1 MPEVLIAALALGA
14 ISLGFGIGILRARR
28 ARQVFERAADLLG
41 FPRSEIQGWLHMRA
55 EGQCRTFP
63 VQVREEARGKSGV
76 WTVVEVKAGRRV
88 PDSLFLGREGIGAS
102 FGKLFVGEDIATGDE
117 RFDAAVVVRGPV
129 SRALALLDEE
139 TRHRVAELV
148 TPGGKVK
155 DGVVSIALHRTF
167 RDGEALS
174 KLVQQLVAVA
184 ERLAQPDPTV
194 ERLAALARFDAVSG
208 TRQRCLQELIGSHSG
223 DPLTQMAL
231 RSALADR
238 SPEVRL
244 LAAVALGD
252 AGFDCLRDIVAS
264 GGTPPEVARS
274 AVEALGERLPE
285 DVALARLEMA
295 VRAGHERL
303 AHALVER
310 FGPSTSRQGV
320 ARLARQLRP
329 EAPAETAAACARALG
344 RTGSAAAVAPLVAA
358 LAHGD
363 AGVRA
368 AAAEALGKVGTVDTI
383 AALREA
389 ASGNIMSPSVR
400 RAAAVAI
407 AEIQTRLTGAAP
419 GQLALS
425 RGEAGSLALADRADG
440 DLALVGLPEPEAGF
454 TPTRRTEVENA
465 DPPSAPSDPPP
476 RRSSLRE

>member
-1 MPEVLIAALALGA
+1 MPGPLIALLLLGA
-14 ISLGFGIGILRARR
+14 TGLGFGIGILRARK
-28 ARQVFERAADLLG
+28 ARQVFEQAADLLG
-41 FPRSEIQGWLHMRA
+41 LPRTEIRGWLHMRV

-88 PDSLFLGREGIGAS
+88 PDNLFLGREGIGAS

-117 RFDAAVVVRGPV
+117 RFDAAVVVRGPA

-139 TRHRVAELV
+139 TRHRVTELV
-148 TPGGKVK
+148 KAGGKVK
-155 DGVVSIALHRTF
+155 DGVVSIALHRRF

-174 KLVQQLVAVA
+174 GIIQQLVAVA
-184 ERLAQPDPTV
+184 ERLAQPDQTV
-194 ERLAALARFDAVSG
+194 ERLAALARFDAVPG
-208 TRQRCLQELIGSHSG
+208 TRHRCLQELIGSHSG
-223 DPLTQMAL
+223 DPLTDMAL

-238 SPEVRL
+238 TPEVRL

-252 AGFDCLRDIVAS
+252 AGLDCLREIVAS
-264 GGTPPEVARS
+264 GGTSPEVARS

-285 DVALARLEMA
+285 EVALTRLEKA

-303 AHALVER
+303 VHVLVER

-320 ARLARQLRP
+320 ARLARQLRH
-329 EAPAETAAACARALG
+329 ETPAETAAACARALG

-358 LAHGD
+358 LARDG
-363 AGVRA
+363 AAVRA
-368 AAAEALGKVGTVDTI
+368 AAAEALGKVGSVGTI

-389 ASGNIMSPSVR
+389 ASGNLMSPSVR
-400 RAAAVAI
+400 RAAVAAI
-407 AEIQTRLTGAAP
+407 AEIQSRLTGAAP

-440 DLALVGLPEPEAGF
+440 DLTLVGSPGPEAGS
-454 TPTRRTEVENA
+454 TPAQRTAVENA
-465 DPPSAPSDPPP
+465 DHASAQSGPPP
-476 RRSSLRE
+476 ERPSLPE

>member
-1 MPEVLIAALALGA
+1 MPGSLIALLLLGA
-14 ISLGFGIGILRARR
+14 TGLGFGLGILRARK
-28 ARQVFERAADLLG
+28 ARRVFEQAADLLG
-41 FPRSEIQGWLHMRA
+41 LPRSEIRGWLHMRV
-55 EGQCRTFP
+55 EGHSRTFP
-63 VQVREEARGKSGV
+63 VQVREEGRGKSGV
-76 WTVVEVKAGRRV
+76 WTVVEVKTCGRV

-117 RFDAAVVVRGPV
+117 RFDAAVVVRGPA

-139 TRHRVAELV
+139 TRHRVTELV
-148 TPGGKVK
+148 RAGGKVK
-155 DGVVSIALHRTF
+155 DGVVSIALHRRF

-174 KLVQQLVAVA
+174 GFVQQLVAVA

-208 TRQRCLQELIGSHSG
+208 TRHRCLQELIGSHSG
-223 DPLTQMAL
+223 DPLTDMAL

-238 SPEVRL
+238 TPEVRL

-252 AGFDCLRDIVAS
+252 AGLDCLREIVAS
-264 GGTPPEVARS
+264 GGTSPEVARS

-285 DVALARLEMA
+285 EVALARLEMA

-303 AHALVER
+303 VRVLVER

-320 ARLARQLRP
+320 ARLARQLRDD
-329 EAPAETAAACARALG
+329 APAETAAACARALG
-344 RTGSAAAVAPLVAA
+344 RTGSAVAAPPLVAA
-358 LAHGD
+358 LARND

-368 AAAEALGKVGTVDTI
+368 AAAEALGKVGTVESI

-389 ASGNIMSPSVR
+389 ASGNLMSPSVR
-400 RAAAVAI
+400 RAAAAAI
-407 AEIQTRLTGAAP
+407 AEIQSRLTGAAP

-425 RGEAGSLALADRADG
+425 RGEVGSLALADRAEG
-440 DLALVGLPEPEAGF
+440 DLALVGLPEPEPGS
-454 TPTRRTEVENA
+454 TPTRRTEVETA
-465 DPPSAPSDPPP
+465 DPPSAPSAQPP
-476 RRSSLRE
+476 RRSSLLE